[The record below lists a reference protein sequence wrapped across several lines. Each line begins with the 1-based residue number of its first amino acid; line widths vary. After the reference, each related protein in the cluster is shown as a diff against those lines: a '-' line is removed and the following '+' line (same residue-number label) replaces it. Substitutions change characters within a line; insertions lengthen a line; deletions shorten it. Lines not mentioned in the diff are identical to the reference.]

1 MTRFFTLFLLFFLV
15 SQNLSAQFDE
25 GEDPLGRPYRPV
37 IGVLQAEV
45 APGIHPK
52 VAEQISIAFTNGLKN
67 VGGTPP
73 PYTVVNKD
81 QLSKAVNMLQSGEPV
96 SSLKKTSYWDDL
108 VGAQYLLRLDINS
121 FEMSLDLDSIY
132 DEKKKLARVDKFQI
146 ASANLT
152 VRLVDVA
159 TSKVLIFNNF
169 DASGTTRDF
178 EEYKTQTDSARALI
192 QLNKAIRGTA
202 NGMFHAHVAGA
213 AKITAIHKESKG
225 KAEEVILN
233 NAPIVFPNREDGLN
247 VYAVMKTYTVEGQV
261 FRDAELVGVVN
272 KGKNYQAA
280 LRNFDVRK
288 GEKKIADHFAAG
300 TPLICVP
307 GGFPIGPFTISES
320 RTSLALQEFK
330 NTGSAP
336 VKVQRILQDVLSET
350 ASSRPLFLDIVDR
363 EIYDLIQKERE
374 LQQKTRSDATQA
386 GISIGSNFFLNIELL
401 TFNKRSALKYKT
413 ITEEKP
419 IAAKPAAA
427 TTQPTTASK
436 TEKTQTPAVNS
447 KNSKVQDAGT
457 GKANKAAGASTTPT
471 VAPVQPAQVEKITKT
486 VPDKFEARA
495 DAKLNVSLVSV
506 KTGEVLFANAYSLL
520 GEGSIPYNKDKYD
533 RFRSED
539 MAFRNLAAAASGFVW
554 GDIQKSLT
562 PKFHLLTML
571 ETGKNGAE
579 TVLVSGGQRSGFFD
593 GMSVEVVEIV
603 QEDVDG
609 QKFDRDVVVGE
620 LKITEV
626 RPETSVCK
634 VKNGGKELQAKL
646 GGKTRIYCRRG

>member
-1 MTRFFTLFLLFFLV
+1 
-15 SQNLSAQFDE
+15 
-25 GEDPLGRPYRPV
+25 
-37 IGVLQAEV
+37 
-45 APGIHPK
+45 
-52 VAEQISIAFTNGLKN
+52 
-67 VGGTPP
+67 
-73 PYTVVNKD
+73 
-81 QLSKAVNMLQSGEPV
+81 
-96 SSLKKTSYWDDL
+96 
-108 VGAQYLLRLDINS
+108 
-121 FEMSLDLDSIY
+121 
-132 DEKKKLARVDKFQI
+132 
-146 ASANLT
+146 
-152 VRLVDVA
+152 LVDVA

-169 DASGTTRDF
+169 DASGTTNGF

-192 QLNKAIRGTA
+192 QLNKSIRNIA
-202 NGMFHAHVAGA
+202 NGMIHGHVAGA
-213 AKITAIHKESKG
+213 AKITSIHKESKG

-233 NAPIVFPNREDGLN
+233 NAPVVVPNREDGLN
-247 VYAVMKTYTVEGQV
+247 VYAVLKTYTVEGQV

-272 KGKNYQAA
+272 KGKSYQAG
-280 LRNFDVRK
+280 LRNFDVKK
-288 GEKKIADHFAAG
+288 GEKKIAEYIAAG

-307 GGFPIGPFTISES
+307 GGFPIGPFTVSES

-336 VKVQRILQDVLSET
+336 VKVQRILQDFLSET
-350 ASSRPLFLDIVDR
+350 AASRPLLLDIVDR
-363 EIYDLIQKERE
+363 EIYDLIQKERQ

-386 GISIGSNFFLNIELL
+386 GISFGSNFFLNIELL

-419 IAAKPAAA
+419 IAAKPATA
-427 TTQPTTASK
+427 TQPTTASK
-436 TEKTQTPAVNS
+436 AEKTQAPAGNS
-447 KNSKVQDAGT
+447 KNNKVQDAGT
-457 GKANKAAGASTTPT
+457 SKANKAAGAATTTPT

-506 KTGEVLFANAYSLL
+506 KTGEVMFANAYSLL

-533 RFRSED
+533 RVRSEE
-539 MAFRNLAAAASGFVW
+539 MAFRKLAAAASGFVW

-562 PKFHLLTML
+562 PKFHLLTVL
-571 ETGKNGAE
+571 EPGKNGVE

-609 QKFDRDVVVGE
+609 QKIDRDVVVGE

-634 VKNGGKELQAKL
+634 VKTGGKELQAKI